1 MPHSVRQQ
9 RLGGHRE
16 SRHRAVFGSS
26 AVMLIAAILLVVGL
40 VPPEALAGQINLS
53 EPGLPEALATEVPPF
68 EVPSLPI
75 NPFEPGGPQVGPPPP
90 PPVGAPRLR
99 RSRLRLLPANRR
111 RRAPHRLPRANQ
123 SAGTRLPRSPVY
135 RGTFRPHQSVRTPCS
150 GWPHSHRSHRPHRG
164 STRPYH
170 TRLWA
175 RLLYGETRSALT

>member
-75 NPFEPGGPQVGPPPP
+75 NPFEPGGPQVGPPPATAGGGAP
-90 PPVGAPRLR
+90 PPPFPPPPPPCQPPSPCPPPAAKSQSIRRNPVAPKPGLPRYLPAPSIR
-99 RSRLRLLPANRR
+99 QNPVLRLAPLPPLPPPPPRIHPAV
-111 RRAPHRLPRANQ
+111 PH
-123 SAGTRLPRSPVY
+123 
-135 RGTFRPHQSVRTPCS
+135 
-150 GWPHSHRSHRPHRG
+150 
-164 STRPYH
+164 
-170 TRLWA
+170 
-175 RLLYGETRSALT
+175 